1 MGVGGFNNGNGIS
14 NRKTERISTKK
25 VPDACFD
32 ELLLRLMLEVRNE
45 KTDTTS
51 LEKTC
56 QHMLSRS
63 PEHDLVPCTLQ
74 KAHKISATHWI
85 PVLIYQFQEGQGK
98 VLTRHH
104 ICRHQPCGK
113 Q

>member
-32 ELLLRLMLEVRNE
+32 ELLLRLVLEVRNE

-56 QHMLSRS
+56 QHVLFRS
-63 PEHDLVPCTLQ
+63 PDTILYLVLFKKLIKYQQCTGSHSVNL
-74 KAHKISATHWI
+74 
-85 PVLIYQFQEGQGK
+85 PVPRRL
-98 VLTRHH
+98 R
-104 ICRHQPCGK
+104 
-113 Q
+113 